1 MDFRVSLETYYI
13 TQYSSSKVTLR
24 NYDNPNETKTTTW
37 QSLVLVKKPFPDAPH
52 FDQLKKFY
60 KKEEKENAVQ
70 MVPINLIESYDI
82 SQTIKNA
89 IGEDHAAL
97 RAHPGR
103 LLRRSARI
111 KKQRNKE

>member
-1 MDFRVSLETYYI
+1 
-13 TQYSSSKVTLR
+13 
-24 NYDNPNETKTTTW
+24 
-37 QSLVLVKKPFPDAPH
+37 
-52 FDQLKKFY
+52 
-60 KKEEKENAVQ
+60 
-70 MVPINLIESYDI
+70 MVPVHLIESYDI

-111 KKQRNKE
+111 KKQRNEE